1 MILFLLTFLGSTSA
15 HAHQPVVLLDSDTT
29 AAKGPLLLD
38 GTISFAVRASFTKA
52 GEKKAFRADLNAG
65 EALAIQYLIV
75 DKKPEN
81 TLKNTQLPQLVVTS
95 PSGKSL
101 TLKITERVKFY
112 EPYGKTNYF
121 YLSRYSA
128 AAGAGTYSFTLTAR
142 AKASVTIAVGERE
155 VPGEVI
161 RGNRPAATPT
171 PVVATPTPTPSTT
184 PSAAPTLSATPTPSA
199 TPSATPT
206 PTPTPTPT
214 KAGYTMAD
222 VKSAST
228 SSKCWSVIDGNV
240 YDLTKW
246 ITSHPGGASAIK
258 FLCGIDGTN
267 AFKAQHEN
275 QARPAMN
282 LTQYLLGP
290 LTP

>member
-1 MILFLLTFLGSTSA
+1 MKRALLILILLTFVGSSSA
-15 HAHQPVVLLDSDTT
+15 HAHQPVVLLNTDTT

-38 GTISFAVRASFTKA
+38 GTVSFAVRASFTKV
-52 GEKKAFRADLNAG
+52 GEKKAFRADFNAG
-65 EALAIQYLIV
+65 DVLAIQYLIV

-81 TLKNTQLPQLVVTS
+81 ALKNTQLPQLVVIS

-101 TLKITERVKFY
+101 TLKFTERIKFY

-128 AAGAGTYSFTLTAR
+128 TAEAGTYSFTLTAR
-142 AKASVTIAVGERE
+142 AKSSVTIAVGERE

-161 RGNRPAATPT
+161 RGIR
-171 PVVATPTPTPSTT
+171 
-184 PSAAPTLSATPTPSA
+184 
-199 TPSATPT
+199 PSATPT
-206 PTPTPTPT
+206 PTTVVATPPASPKPTATATPTAIATPTATPSPTPTAT

-222 VKSAST
+222 VKSANT
-228 SSKCWSVIDGNV
+228 SAKCWSVIDGYV

-246 ITSHPGGASAIK
+246 IPVHRGGPQAIT
-258 FLCGIDGTN
+258 FLCGKDGTS
-267 AFKAQHEN
+267 AFKAQHDGSSGPVSVLSN
-275 QARPAMN
+275 
-282 LTQYLLGP
+282 YLLGP

>member
-1 MILFLLTFLGSTSA
+1 VKRAIIALLVLTFLGSASA
-15 HAHQPVVLLDSDTT
+15 HAHQPVELLSTDTT
-29 AAKGPLLLD
+29 AAKGPLLVD
-38 GTISFAVRASFTKA
+38 GTVSFAVRASFAKA
-52 GEKKAFRADLNAG
+52 GEKKAFRADLKAG
-65 EALAIQYLIV
+65 DSLAVQYLIV

-81 TLKNTQLPQLVVTS
+81 TLKNTLLPQLVVTS

-101 TLKITERVKFY
+101 TIKFTERTKFY
-112 EPYGKTNYF
+112 EPYGKTNYL

-128 AAGAGTYSFTLTAR
+128 AAEAGTYSFTLTAR

-171 PVVATPTPTPSTT
+171 PTPTPTTV
-184 PSAAPTLSATPTPSA
+184 AATPTASPK
-199 TPSATPT
+199 PT
-206 PTPTPTPT
+206 PTAT

-222 VKSAST
+222 VKSANT
-228 SSKCWSVIDGNV
+228 SAKCWSVIDGYV

-246 ITSHPGGASAIK
+246 IPVHRGGPQAIT
-258 FLCGIDGTN
+258 FLCGKDGTS
-267 AFKAQHEN
+267 AFKAQHDGSSGPVSVLSN
-275 QARPAMN
+275 
-282 LTQYLLGP
+282 YLLGP

>member
-1 MILFLLTFLGSTSA
+1 MKRAFIFLLLLTFFGSASA
-15 HAHQPVVLLDSDTT
+15 HAHQPVELLNSDTT

-38 GTISFAVRASFTKA
+38 GTVSFAVRASFAKA
-52 GEKKAFRADLNAG
+52 GEKKAFRADLKAG
-65 EALAIQYLIV
+65 DSLAIQYLIV

-81 TLKNTQLPQLVVTS
+81 ALKNTLLPQLVVTS

-101 TLKITERVKFY
+101 TIKFTERTKFY
-112 EPYGKTNYF
+112 EPYGKTNYL

-128 AAGAGTYSFTLTAR
+128 AAEAGTYSFTLTAR

-171 PVVATPTPTPSTT
+171 PTTVAATPTA
-184 PSAAPTLSATPTPSA
+184 SAK
-199 TPSATPT
+199 PT
-206 PTPTPTPT
+206 PTSSPTPATT

-222 VKSAST
+222 VKSANT
-228 SSKCWSVIDGNV
+228 SAKCWSVIDGYV

-246 ITSHPGGASAIK
+246 IPVHRGGPQAIT
-258 FLCGIDGTN
+258 FLCGKDGTS
-267 AFKAQHEN
+267 AFKAQHDGSSGPVSVVSN
-275 QARPAMN
+275 
-282 LTQYLLGP
+282 YLLGP